1 MVEQKWRPRN
11 FLCAVPGN
19 SREDS
24 REFLEH
30 RAKEGVWHNSIANIC
45 ILSDLDNCKWSGP
58 DFCGF
63 AIKKF
68 AIIKKCFLINNN
80 LIQNS
85 GKVLMTI

>member
-1 MVEQKWRPRN
+1 MISYGRRLSA
-11 FLCAVPGN
+11 FLAV
-19 SREDS
+19 
-24 REFLEH
+24 
-30 RAKEGVWHNSIANIC
+30 IC
-45 ILSDLDNCKWSGP
+45 EILSDLDNCKWSGP
-58 DFCGF
+58 DFCRF